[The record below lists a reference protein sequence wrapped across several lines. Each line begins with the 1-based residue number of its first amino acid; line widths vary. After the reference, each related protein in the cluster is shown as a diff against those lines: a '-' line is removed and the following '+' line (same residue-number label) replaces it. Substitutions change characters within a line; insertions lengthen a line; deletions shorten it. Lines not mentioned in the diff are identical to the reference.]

1 MNSAIHLGGLDLIE
15 LALAFVLIG
24 FAFFW
29 RSHLYP
35 ALTALAARPRI
46 CAVVVGGLPV
56 VLRLALIPNHPIPTP
71 QVADD
76 FSYLLLADTL
86 RHFRLANPAHPLSQ
100 FFATLF
106 VLQQPTYSSIFSPG
120 QGIVLAAG
128 WNLLGNPW
136 AGVVASVAAMCAG
149 CYWMLR
155 GWTTPVWS
163 LVGGLFAALT
173 FGALNQWMNSY
184 WGGAVSGF
192 AGCLVF
198 GALPRFRDT
207 GRPVYSALLGLGIA
221 IQSLTRPFE
230 TVLLVVVV
238 AIYFGLEIRRRP
250 GLRVVLSALA
260 PVTAALAFT
269 GFYNHAVTG
278 SWTTLPYEVSRYQ
291 YGVPTSFTFQPNPVP
306 HRDLTPEEELD
317 YKIQVQLHGA
327 GSDTPA
333 RFFGR
338 LWQRLPIY
346 CFFFVPPLL
355 IAVVAYLWTLRRR
368 DSLFLAITVCI
379 FATGTNFYP
388 YFYSH
393 YIAALTC
400 VFVLIS
406 MIGLARLGRVGVL
419 VGYVCAFH
427 FMFWYGVHLLDAAGL
442 AQAVERFETGDNI
455 NEPDPQGRVT
465 VRSALD
471 RVPGKQLVF
480 VRYGAMHTFEEW
492 VCNGA
497 EIDNQRVI
505 WARDLGEENQR
516 LIAYYPGRTLW
527 LLQPDRHPPQLS
539 AYKEGPEPIIMEQV
553 P

>member
-1 MNSAIHLGGLDLIE
+1 LNSAIRLGGLDLIE
-15 LALAFVLIG
+15 LALALVLVG
-24 FAFFW
+24 FTFFW

-35 ALTALAARPRI
+35 ALTALARRPRI
-46 CAVVVGGLPV
+46 CLLVIGALPV
-56 VLRLALIPNHPIPTP
+56 ALRLALIPNHPIPTP
-71 QVADD
+71 LVADD

-128 WNLLGNPW
+128 WNLFGNPW
-136 AGVVASVAAMCAG
+136 AGVAASVAAMCAG

-163 LVGGLFAALT
+163 LVGGLFASLT
-173 FGALNQWMNSY
+173 FGALSQWMNSF

-198 GALPRFRDT
+198 GALPRLRDT

-221 IQSLTRPFE
+221 IQLLTRPFE
-230 TVLLVVVV
+230 SALLVIVV
-238 AIYFGLEIRRRP
+238 AIYFGFEVRRRP
-250 GLRVVLSALA
+250 NPRVILSGLA
-260 PVTAALAFT
+260 PVVAALVFT
-269 GFYNHAVTG
+269 GIYNHAVTG
-278 SWTTLPYEVSRYQ
+278 SWTTLPYQVSRYQ
-291 YGVPTSFTFQPNPVP
+291 YGVPASFTFQPNPVA
-306 HRDLTPEEELD
+306 HRELTPEEGLD
-317 YKIQVQLHGA
+317 YQVQSRLHGS
-327 GSDTPA
+327 GRDTPA

-338 LWQRLPIY
+338 LWQHLPVY
-346 CFFFVPPLL
+346 RFFFVPPLL
-355 IAVVAYLWTLRRR
+355 IAVVAYFWTLRRR
-368 DSLFLAITVCI
+368 DSFFLAIAVCI
-379 FATGTNFYP
+379 FAIGTNFYP

-400 VFVLIS
+400 VFVLIAL
-406 MIGLARLGRVGVL
+406 IGLARLGRVGVL

-427 FMFWYGVHLLDAAGL
+427 FMFWYSVHLLDATSLG
-442 AQAVERFETGDNI
+442 QAVERFETGDNI
-455 NEPDPQGRVT
+455 NEADPQGRVT

-471 RVPGKQLVF
+471 RAPGKQLVF

-492 VCNGA
+492 VYNGA
-497 EIDNQRVI
+497 DIDSQRVI

-527 LLQPDRHPPQLS
+527 LLQPDMHPPKLS
-539 AYKEGPEPIIMEQV
+539 PYKEGPESIIMEQV

>member
-1 MNSAIHLGGLDLIE
+1 LSSAIHLGGLDLIE
-15 LALAFVLIG
+15 LALALVLVG

-29 RSHLYP
+29 HSHLYP
-35 ALTALAARPRI
+35 ALSALAARPRI
-46 CAVVVGGLPV
+46 CLLVIGALPV
-56 VLRLALIPNHPIPTP
+56 VLRLVLIPNHPIPTP

-76 FSYLLLADTL
+76 FSYLLIADTL
-86 RHFRLANPAHPLSQ
+86 RHFRLANQAHPLSQ

-128 WNLLGNPW
+128 WNLAGNPW

-173 FGALNQWMNSY
+173 FGALSQWMNSY

-207 GRPVYSALLGLGIA
+207 GRPVYSALLGLGVA
-221 IQSLTRPFE
+221 IQIITRPFE
-230 TVLLVVVV
+230 SVLLVVVV
-238 AIYFGLEIRRRP
+238 VIYFGLEVRRTP
-250 GLRVVLSALA
+250 GLRVVLSALGPIA
-260 PVTAALAFT
+260 AALVFT
-269 GFYNHAVTG
+269 GAYNHAVTG

-291 YGVPTSFTFQPNPVP
+291 YGVPTSFTFQPNPVA
-306 HRDLTPEEELD
+306 HRDLTPEEQLD
-317 YKIQVQLHGA
+317 YKIQVQLHGS

-346 CFFFVPPLL
+346 RFFFVPPLL
-355 IAVVAYLWTLRRR
+355 IAVVAFFWTVRRR
-368 DSLFLAITVCI
+368 DSLFLAITVCS
-379 FATGTNFYP
+379 FAFGSNFYP
-388 YFYSH
+388 YFHSH
-393 YIAALTC
+393 YIAVLTC

-406 MIGLARLGRVGVL
+406 MIGLSRLGKVGVL

-427 FMFWYGVHLLDAAGL
+427 FIFWYGVHLFDATSL

-455 NEPDPQGRVT
+455 NEADPQSRVT
-465 VRSALD
+465 VRSELD
-471 RVPGKQLVF
+471 RAPGKQLVF

-492 VCNGA
+492 VYNNA
-497 EIDNQRVI
+497 DIDSQQVI
-505 WARDLGEENQR
+505 FARDLGEENQK
-516 LIAYYPGRTLW
+516 LVSYYPGRTLW
-527 LLQPDRHPPQLS
+527 LLQPDIHPPKLT
-539 AYKEGPEPIIMEQV
+539 AYKDGPEPIVMEQV

>member
-1 MNSAIHLGGLDLIE
+1 MNSAYQLGGLDLIE
-15 LALAFVLIG
+15 LALALVLIG
-24 FAFFW
+24 FTFFW
-29 RSHLYP
+29 RSRLYP
-35 ALTALAARPRI
+35 ALSALAARPKI
-46 CAVVVGGLPV
+46 CVVIIGALPV
-56 VLRLALIPNHPIPTP
+56 VLRLALIANHPIPTP

-76 FSYLLLADTL
+76 FSYLLIADTL

-100 FFATLF
+100 FFSTLF
-106 VLQQPTYSSIFSPG
+106 VLQQPTYSSIFPPG

-128 WNLLGNPW
+128 WNLFGNPW

-173 FGALNQWMNSY
+173 FGALSQWMNSF

-207 GRPVYSALLGLGIA
+207 GRTMYSALLGLGLA
-221 IQSLTRPFE
+221 IQIVTRPFE
-230 TVLLVVVV
+230 SVLLVVVV
-238 AIYFGLEIRRRP
+238 GIYFGMEIRRRP
-250 GLRVVLSALA
+250 NLRVVLSAIA
-260 PVTAALAFT
+260 PIAAALIFT
-269 GFYNHAVTG
+269 GFYNRAVTG

-291 YGVPTSFTFQPNPVP
+291 YGVPPSFTFQPNPVP
-306 HRDLTPEEELD
+306 HRDLTPEEDLD
-317 YKIQVQLHGA
+317 YKIQARLHGN

-346 CFFFVPPLL
+346 RFFFVPPLL
-355 IAVVAYLWTLRRR
+355 IAAVAFLWTLLPRGTRRR
-368 DSLFLAITVCI
+368 DSLFLAITVCT
-379 FATGTNFYP
+379 FAIGCNFFP
-388 YFYSH
+388 YFHSH

-406 MIGLARLGRVGVL
+406 MIGLARMGRLGLL

-427 FMFWYGVHLLDAAGL
+427 FIFWYGVHLLDATNL

-465 VRSALD
+465 VRNELD
-471 RVPGKQLVF
+471 RTPGKTVDICAIRSCAYF
-480 VRYGAMHTFEEW
+480 R
-492 VCNGA
+492 
-497 EIDNQRVI
+497 RVG
-505 WARDLGEENQR
+505 L
-516 LIAYYPGRTLW
+516 
-527 LLQPDRHPPQLS
+527 
-539 AYKEGPEPIIMEQV
+539 
-553 P
+553 